1 MLFGKRRR
9 IAPVQQTGRS
19 AVSVPPEMYVVA
31 YERMLKGN
39 KLSRRGRPIRQVAVV
54 VHGTVKLITSGDA
67 VDRKTY
73 EALILSGAIAA
84 DEGIPLPG
92 KLATAEAVEDD
103 PETL

>member
-9 IAPVQQTGRS
+9 SAAVRQTGLS
-19 AVSVPPEMYVVA
+19 PVSGQPEMYVVA
-31 YERMLKGN
+31 YEQMLKGN

-73 EALILSGAIAA
+73 EALILSGAIAGDSGTVLPKTLEA
-84 DEGIPLPG
+84 GEVIEDEPG
-92 KLATAEAVEDD
+92 TA
-103 PETL
+103 